1 MVIIMSIKN
10 LERSIK
16 LFKTITED
24 LCQAEFE
31 SLMQRLRLEEFAR
44 DMEREKNEQDNKED
58 SEL

>member
-1 MVIIMSIKN
+1 MSIKN

-31 SLMQRLRLEEFAR
+31 ALMQRLRLEEFAR